1 MRSKSKHPASTAS
14 RRHESLERRLQRES
28 DLRKAAQDALVASER
43 HYGLLLEKSR
53 HMQEQLRRLAHE
65 LLTAQEDERKR
76 ISRDLHDQIGQTLTA
91 INVRLTALNRA
102 ATLNASSVKVQLA
115 GTQVLLERSMT
126 LVHRFARDL
135 RPAQLDDL
143 GLTPALRSLVT
154 DFTKRTQIPI
164 RVTVFASVEQL
175 NDDKKTV
182 LYRVAQEAL
191 TNIAKHAKASLATV
205 KIAKVPGAVRM
216 EVHDNGRS
224 FRAER
229 ILGARE
235 PKRLGLLG
243 MRERAEMLG
252 GTFSVDSA
260 AGEGTTIRIQIPFRD
275 VRRPPAR
282 ARAGARP

>member
-1 MRSKSKHPASTAS
+1 LRSSSKHPSTTAS
-14 RRHESLERRLQRES
+14 RRNGTLLRRLQSEVE
-28 DLRKAAQDALVASER
+28 LRKAAQDALAASER
-43 HYGLLLEKSR
+43 HYGTLLEKSR
-53 HMQEQLRRLAHE
+53 HMQEQLRRLSHE
-65 LLTAQEDERKR
+65 VLTAQEEERKK

-115 GTQVLLERSMT
+115 GTQRLLERSMDV
-126 LVHRFARDL
+126 VHRFARDL
-135 RPAQLDDL
+135 RPAHLDDL
-143 GLTPALRSLVT
+143 GLTAALRSLVT
-154 DFTKRTQIPI
+154 EFAKRTQIPI
-164 RVTVFASVEQL
+164 RVTVFAGVEQL
-175 NDDKKTV
+175 GNDKKTV

-205 KIAKVPGAVRM
+205 KIARVPGAVRM

-229 ILGARE
+229 ILGARA

-260 AGEGTTIRIQIPFRD
+260 VGEGTTIRIQIPFD
-275 VRRPPAR
+275 GVRRPPAR